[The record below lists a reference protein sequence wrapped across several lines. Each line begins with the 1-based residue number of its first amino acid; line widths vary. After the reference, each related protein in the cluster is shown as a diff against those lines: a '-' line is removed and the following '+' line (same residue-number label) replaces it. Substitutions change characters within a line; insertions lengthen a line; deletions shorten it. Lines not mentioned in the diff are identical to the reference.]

1 MVRSAILIAGASASG
16 KSSLAIK
23 KAKENNGLIINT
35 DSMQVYS
42 VLNLL
47 SARPQS
53 DELAKAE
60 HALYGTIHPSIRFST
75 GEWLREVEKIIA
87 KVAKEKRKLI
97 FVGGTGLYFK
107 ALTDGFTQVPD
118 VPQEIVSEIENE
130 ISDFDR
136 QQRLDYLHKHDPKMV
151 ERLNEPDRQRV
162 VRAISVI
169 KHTKKSLADWQNEKQ
184 VGLLEGFEVEK
195 ILLNPDK
202 EILSQ
207 RIEQRFESMIDQGA
221 VEEVKELLKLN
232 LDATLPA
239 MKAIGVKEI
248 AQWLNGEIDKAR
260 AVELAV
266 IATRQYTK
274 RQRTWFRRWL

>member
-53 DELAKAE
+53 DELAQAE

-75 GEWLREVEKIIA
+75 GEWLREVQKIID
-87 KVAKEKRKLI
+87 KTTKEKRELI

-130 ISDFDR
+130 ISGFDR
-136 QQRLDYLHKHDPKMV
+136 QQRLEYLRQFDPKMALQ
-151 ERLNEPDRQRV
+151 LNEPDRQRV

-169 KHTKKSLADWQNEKQ
+169 KHTKKSLADWQKEKQ
-184 VGLLEGFEVEK
+184 ISLLENFEIEK

-202 EILSQ
+202 EILNQ
-207 RIEQRFESMIDQGA
+207 RIKQRFEKMIGQGA
-221 VEEVKELLKLN
+221 VEEVEELLKLN

-248 AQWLNGEIDKAR
+248 AQWLNGEIDRER
-260 AVELAV
+260 AVELAI

-274 RQRTWFRRWL
+274 RQRTWFRRWV